1 MPVDAATVVVQ
12 AVLLASAVGLY
23 GLTLLLRDLIR
34 AIASFAIGSVL
45 IAAAFFVLQAPFAG
59 VFELTVGAG
68 LVAVLFLA
76 AITLTGGEARA
87 EEGAP

>member
-1 MPVDAATVVVQ
+1 MPVDATSYAVQ
-12 AVLLASAVGLY
+12 AGLLASALALY
-23 GLTLLLRDLIR
+23 GLSLALRDLIR
-34 AIASFAIGSVL
+34 AIAAFATGSVL

-76 AITLTGGEARA
+76 AITLTGGGASA
-87 EEGAP
+87 EEGSP

>member
-1 MPVDAATVVVQ
+1 MPVDAATYAVQ
-12 AVLLASAVGLY
+12 AVLLASAIGLY
-23 GLTLLLRDLIR
+23 GLALRLRDLIR

-76 AITLTGGEARA
+76 AITLTGGAASA
-87 EEGAP
+87 EERSP

>member
-1 MPVDAATVVVQ
+1 MPVDTATCAVQ
-12 AVLLASAVGLY
+12 AVLLASALGLY
-23 GLTLLLRDLIR
+23 FLSLRLRDLIR

-76 AITLTGGEARA
+76 AITLTGGEASA
-87 EEGAP
+87 GEGSL